1 MLPPAEKKGE
11 VGYVEDWLPA
21 PLVHQLAKG
30 EGVDDCAHVGGGDHP
45 RTADFLKRKEKDVE
59 LRRKGLHLS
68 RATRVGRRESGC
80 NSGDWC

>member
-1 MLPPAEKKGE
+1 MERDKPAEKKGE

-45 RTADFLKRKEKDVE
+45 RTADFI
-59 LRRKGLHLS
+59 
-68 RATRVGRRESGC
+68 
-80 NSGDWC
+80 

>member
-45 RTADFLKRKEKDVE
+45 RTADFLKRKEEDVE
-59 LRRKGLHLS
+59 EEERLTFEQSHS
-68 RATRVGRRESGC
+68 CWTERE
-80 NSGDWC
+80 WM

>member
-45 RTADFLKRKEKDVE
+45 WTADFLKRKDEDVE
-59 LRRKGLHLS
+59 EEERLTFEQSHS
-68 RATRVGRRESGC
+68 CWTERE
-80 NSGDWC
+80 WM

>member
-30 EGVDDCAHVGGGDHP
+30 EGVDDCAHVGGGYHP

-59 LRRKGLHLS
+59 EEKRLTFEQSHS
-68 RATRVGRRESGC
+68 CWTERE
-80 NSGDWC
+80 WM

>member
-45 RTADFLKRKEKDVE
+45 RTADFLKK
-59 LRRKGLHLS
+59 KGEGCGAEEERLTFEQSHS
-68 RATRVGRRESGC
+68 CWTERE
-80 NSGDWC
+80 WM